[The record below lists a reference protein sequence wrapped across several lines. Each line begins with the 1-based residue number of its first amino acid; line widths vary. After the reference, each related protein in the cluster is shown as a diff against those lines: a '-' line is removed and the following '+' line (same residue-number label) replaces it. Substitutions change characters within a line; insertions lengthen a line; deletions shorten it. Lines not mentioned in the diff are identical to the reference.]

1 MPTVAEL
8 IEKYKTYDD
17 KDLYEVYYNIAN
29 YSKEA
34 QTAID
39 IVLKEKG
46 GFETILSRLEEKA
59 TFEKETLR
67 VKNEI
72 NKLLSKGFGATL
84 KSTDI
89 PSPLLSEK
97 EITTMIG
104 EQLQEAIEDTED
116 KKIKPRTLWGSILGG
131 FISGTL
137 GGIVWG
143 MQLIGSHRIFW
154 LLAIGEFLFC
164 TAVISGLTRQS
175 KKNVIV
181 LVASIL
187 ATAYA
192 IGLGFLIWSISLQQ
206 SAP

>member
-1 MPTVAEL
+1 MPTVDEL
-8 IEKYKTYDD
+8 VEKYKAYND

-34 QTAID
+34 QSAID

-46 GFETILSRLEEKA
+46 GFETILSRLQEKE
-59 TFEKETLR
+59 TLEKETLR
-67 VKNEI
+67 VKIEI
-72 NKLLSKGFGATL
+72 DKLIRKGASGTL

-89 PSPLLSEK
+89 PSTLLSEK
-97 EITTMIG
+97 EISTMIAA
-104 EQLQEAIEDTED
+104 QLQEAIEDKED

-143 MQLIGSHRIFW
+143 IQLIGSHRVFW

-164 TAVISGLTRQS
+164 TAVISAFTKQS

-181 LVASIL
+181 LVTSIL

-192 IGLGFLIWSISLQQ
+192 IGLGFVIWSISLQQ
-206 SAP
+206 AKP